1 MHEKDISFLR
11 LEEREGNES
20 EFSCEIGVRCYKRI
34 KETLWKC
41 KIDGICENYSL
52 PNDKAK
58 DKKNGESPRT
68 KTEDKSKSFQK
79 MMLSQSKLDKDKGL
93 KSKALSKY
101 LLKVPNSSWKELANN
116 GGIRLRTKSE

>member
-1 MHEKDISFLR
+1 MCEVHEMDIRFLR

-20 EFSCEIGVRCYKRI
+20 DFQCKIGMRCYKGI

-41 KIDGICENYSL
+41 EFVEICGDYSL
-52 PNDKAK
+52 PNRKAK

-93 KSKALSKY
+93 KSKALS
-101 LLKVPNSSWKELANN
+101 
-116 GGIRLRTKSE
+116 